1 MGIKLTCSWNIIFL
15 TVLGILVIR
24 ILFLGYF
31 SCYGMYYFWNWKKLR
46 KYFERFANIAYTR
59 IVVYVIVYIIYF
71 SIECLKNRFLYLQ
84 MKLVCGVGVCV
95 CVCVCVCVWYPCQ
108 VFDT

>member
-1 MGIKLTCSWNIIFL
+1 MACITFGIGKD
-15 TVLGILVIR
+15 
-24 ILFLGYF
+24 
-31 SCYGMYYFWNWKKLR
+31 
-46 KYFERFANIAYTR
+46 FERFANIAYTR

-84 MKLVCGVGVCV
+84 MKLVCGL